1 MNQNRYDEIIAD
13 RWESDRQFM
22 IGYICREVTLM
33 LMNDYGWD
41 ILTALDVLYNS
52 ETYSKLENPD
62 TGMYLESPVYVYDM
76 LSEEIKKG
84 RLAQE
89 NEPNK

>member
-1 MNQNRYDEIIAD
+1 M
-13 RWESDRQFM
+13 SDNVQFM
-22 IGYICREVTLM
+22 IDYICREVSLR